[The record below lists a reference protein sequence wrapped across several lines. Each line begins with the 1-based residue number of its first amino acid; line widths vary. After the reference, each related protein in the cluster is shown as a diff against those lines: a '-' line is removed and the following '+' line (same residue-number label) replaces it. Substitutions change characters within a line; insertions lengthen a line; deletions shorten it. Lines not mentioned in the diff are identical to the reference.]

1 MYLFLCSS
9 HFTFLPARCF
19 PKHPLRPPKFQ
30 SSGPRRSCHRPSAC
44 ALPRHPA
51 PDVPTEDLVTD
62 DQYVVLD
69 GSDVS
74 RLIEELQNQ
83 GDDQLGSY
91 GDDSESA
98 SPVLETFLNFAE
110 RRSDEWEGRPPSS
123 DFAAEAPVASA
134 VVDKEQLENLP
145 PMKYFQDEHVEYMP
159 SWLAEAYST
168 GEYTAFEEEADSAD
182 SQGRTKRLQD
192 IVERK
197 RGVGNEF
204 VGVDGIVD
212 CTVADVAEDYGLPV
226 EFVVDALLH
235 IGVERPIMLQQ
246 SVRDCMTTEEIHR
259 LVKLVGSF
267 DAPDLADRYS
277 DRSIREV
284 AEDYDLHVQTL
295 MDVCEKEGFF
305 LCSKEETRLSLLKE
319 DRILD
324 ILLRDAPYGQEYPSP
339 LEGLE

>member
-1 MYLFLCSS
+1 M
-9 HFTFLPARCF
+9 
-19 PKHPLRPPKFQ
+19 
-30 SSGPRRSCHRPSAC
+30 
-44 ALPRHPA
+44 
-51 PDVPTEDLVTD
+51 EDLVSD

-74 RLIEELQNQ
+74 RLVEELQNQ
-83 GDDQLGSY
+83 GDDQLGLY
-91 GDDSESA
+91 EDDSDGTN
-98 SPVLETFLNFAE
+98 PIFETFLNFAE
-110 RRSDEWEGRPPSS
+110 RRSDEWNGRVENS
-123 DFAAEAPVASA
+123 DFAADAPVASA
-134 VVDKEQLENLP
+134 VVDKEQLEDLP

-159 SWLAEAYST
+159 SWLAEAYSS
-168 GEYTAFEEEADSAD
+168 GEHVVFEQDADTAD

-197 RGVGNEF
+197 RGVGSQQ

-235 IGVERPIMLQQ
+235 FGIDRPIMLQQ

-267 DAPDLADRYS
+267 DAQDLADRYS
-277 DRSIREV
+277 DRSVREV
-284 AEDYDLHVQTL
+284 AGDYDLHVKTL
-295 MDVCEKEGFF
+295 MDVCEKEGFY
-305 LCSKEETRLSLLKE
+305 LCCKEDTRLSVVKE
-319 DRILD
+319 DRVLD
-324 ILLRDAPYGQEYPSP
+324 ILLKDAAYGQEYPSP